1 MDERAYTTPLD
12 DPYTADP
19 ADVEKNKVMGILAYL
34 GILVLV
40 PLLTAKQSRFA
51 MFHANQGLILFIGW
65 IALWIVGMIPIIG
78 WLVIFGY
85 LFMLLL
91 MVVGIIN
98 AAGGKMKPLPV
109 IGGFTLIK

>member
-19 ADVEKNKVMGILAYL
+19 ADAEQNKVMGILAYL

-51 MFHANQGLILFIGW
+51 MFHANQGLILFILW
-65 IALWIVGMIPIIG
+65 IAMWVVWMLPIIG
-78 WLVIFGY
+78 WIAIFGN
-85 LFMLLL
+85 LFALLL

-109 IGGFTLIK
+109 VGGFTLIK